1 MTNCCLICWLFLHFV
16 VGLPWKKGC
25 QQTLLVLFHLHIT
38 GPRNTPGLLNWNYM
52 CLTDEVSGGLW
63 VVNPVHVCCL
73 KVPAH
78 VYDRCCH
85 STGPQMFLVLF
96 FCFLS
101 GWVSSLSC
109 LLISCCYL
117 FIGSSLN
124 SFQVDFNCTYGKS
137 SVLLKVLSLPLDSG
151 SILFKQSYD
160 YGLCNDLS
168 FHVGRFLE
176 KEKLVSADFNQCYL
190 LLLLP
195 DPDPSWMPILQGLR
209 NSKM

>member
-1 MTNCCLICWLFLHFV
+1 L
-16 VGLPWKKGC
+16 
-25 QQTLLVLFHLHIT
+25 
-38 GPRNTPGLLNWNYM
+38 
-52 CLTDEVSGGLW
+52 
-63 VVNPVHVCCL
+63 
-73 KVPAH
+73 
-78 VYDRCCH
+78 
-85 STGPQMFLVLF
+85 LVLF

-101 GWVSSLSC
+101 GWVSSRSC

-124 SFQVDFNCTYGKS
+124 SFQIDFICTYGKS

-176 KEKLVSADFNQCYL
+176 KEKLASADFNQFNL

-195 DPDPSWMPILQGLR
+195 DPDSSWLPICRVWETLKCSLLHWWILMYVHAHMQVLKESRDHLNWYPASSLLGEGEIPI
-209 NSKM
+209 SKI